1 MAKDKLEKALA
12 NVNSGRRGFLKG
24 MLLGGATLAAL
35 PLITSTVV
43 GQDQGGAAPAPDAG
57 TDDTKK
63 KKKKKKADDGSGG
76 APPSGDAPKQ

>member
-24 MLLGGATLAAL
+24 MLLGGAALAAL
-35 PLITSTVV
+35 PLITSTAV
-43 GQDQGGAAPAPDAG
+43 GQDAGQGGGDG
-57 TDDTKK
+57 STDDTKK

-76 APPSGDAPKQ
+76 GDAPKQ

>member
-43 GQDQGGAAPAPDAG
+43 GQDQGGAAPDAG

-76 APPSGDAPKQ
+76 TPPAGGDAPKQ

>member
-24 MLLGGATLAAL
+24 MLVGGATLAAL

-43 GQDQGGAAPAPDAG
+43 GQAAPDTSG
-57 TDDTKK
+57 GTTDDTKK
-63 KKKKKKADDGSGG
+63 KKKKKKTDDGGG
-76 APPSGDAPKQ
+76 GDAPKQ